1 MKILFRFSSS
11 IYNCDIIITDIFGTQ
26 NYFVN
31 LEEVEP
37 NHPYE
42 LEIDIRSYNFEL
54 TVIPRMVEYKAALSD
69 MEVQDWKDKLAR
81 KLGNAMFSM
90 LDKMLLR
97 VGCTYVISGAKE
109 NDVIHLC
116 GQEYVFGTLDK
127 FDVFELIPMAYM
139 FFEASRNGVLC
150 KCSNAFPTNRKE
162 VISCAKKLTLLD
174 FGAHLIFTYPVQVG
188 RIKKLTSDK
197 KVRSTLTKFN
207 RLSEQDRQK
216 VLQKKEKFMSR

>member
-1 MKILFRFSSS
+1 MKILLRFSSS

-37 NHPYE
+37 DHPYE
-42 LEIDIRSYNFEL
+42 LEIDIRSCNFEL
-54 TVIPRMVEYKAALSD
+54 TVIPRMVEYKTALSN

-116 GQEYVFGTLDK
+116 GQEYVFGGQK
-127 FDVFELIPMAYM
+127 
-139 FFEASRNGVLC
+139 S
-150 KCSNAFPTNRKE
+150 
-162 VISCAKKLTLLD
+162 KK
-174 FGAHLIFTYPVQVG
+174 
-188 RIKKLTSDK
+188 
-197 KVRSTLTKFN
+197 N
-207 RLSEQDRQK
+207 
-216 VLQKKEKFMSR
+216 